1 MLLLLC
7 VCLTTVYTSGFVCCW
22 CFIYPGDSVAKFT
35 WRNSAYLSGSKC
47 ITFVI
52 CIYSFCFFD
61 RVSSILTSLA
71 LTILHCSNYCHVETV
86 HPHHKHT
93 ILPEYSVRQCAYG
106 GGDGNRT
113 HVHNNFETTSTNSF
127 PTHHLFYEIGN
138 HYNIKLFR
146 CQPSLVLLPLYWHQ
160 LVLASP

>member
-1 MLLLLC
+1 MCITSGLC
-7 VCLTTVYTSGFVCCW
+7 VAGLLFM
-22 CFIYPGDSVAKFT
+22 PGDSVAKFT

-71 LTILHCSNYCHVETV
+71 LTILHCSNYCHVETI
-86 HPHHKHT
+86 HPHQKYIAT
-93 ILPEYSVRQCAYG
+93 VSMFATDNSVRQYTFG

-113 HVHNNFETTSTNSF
+113 HVHNNFQTTSTNSF

-146 CQPSLVLLPLYWHQ
+146 CQPSLALLPLYWHQ